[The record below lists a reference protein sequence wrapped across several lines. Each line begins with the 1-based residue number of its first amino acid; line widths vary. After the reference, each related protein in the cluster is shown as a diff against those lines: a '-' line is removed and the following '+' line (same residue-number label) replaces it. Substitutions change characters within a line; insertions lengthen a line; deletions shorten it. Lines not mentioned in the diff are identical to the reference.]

1 VQRFGVEERRARL
14 VRRHLLDPGAR
25 ASSVASVTDALVALH
40 STDPVTVFLSVLA
53 RSEGLDPAAIE
64 HELYEERT
72 VVRMLGMR
80 RTLFVV
86 PRVFRPVVQTACT
99 DEIAARERKRLLG
112 WLADAPDVD
121 DADAWRREAEKI
133 ALDSLASRGEA
144 ATAELVRAEPLLA
157 TPLELGTGKWA
168 IKASAGSRVLPLL
181 AAQGLL
187 LRGRP
192 RGTWISGQYRW
203 LSAET
208 WLGEKQTMPTLADA
222 RAELVRAWLRAFGPG
237 SETDLRWWTGLGARP
252 IREALAAV
260 DAVEVELDGGTGYV
274 LPDDRD
280 PVPRP
285 ESAAAL
291 LPTLD
296 PTTMGWKG
304 RDWYLGEHAEVLFDS
319 NGNAG
324 PTVWWDGRVVG
335 GWAQRADGE
344 IAHELLEDVGTEAE
358 SAVEAEAARVQAWLG
373 DVRFKPGF
381 LPPFQRGLGG
391 G

>member
-1 VQRFGVEERRARL
+1 VQRIGVEERRARL
-14 VRRHLLDPGAR
+14 VRRHRLDPGSR
-25 ASSVASVTDALVALH
+25 ASSVAAVAEALVALH

-64 HELYEERT
+64 RELYEERT

-86 PRVFRPVVQTACT
+86 PRAFRPVVQTACT

-112 WLADAPDVD
+112 WLGDSPGVD
-121 DADAWRREAEKI
+121 DPDAWLRGAERA
-133 ALDSLASRGEA
+133 ALDALAARGES

-157 TPLELGTGKWA
+157 TPVQLGTGKWA
-168 IKASAGSRVLPLL
+168 LTASAGSRVLPLL

-203 LSAET
+203 NVAAA
-208 WLGEKQTMPTLADA
+208 WLGEEQPMPALADA

-237 SETDLRWWTGLGARP
+237 TETDLRWWMGLGARP

-260 DAVEVELDGGTGYV
+260 GAVEVGLDGGTGYV
-274 LPDDRD
+274 LPNDLD
-280 PVPRP
+280 PSPAP
-285 ESAAAL
+285 APSAAL

-296 PTTMGWKG
+296 PTTMGWKE
-304 RDWYLGEHAEVLFDS
+304 RDWYLGEYAEVLFDS

-324 PTVWWDGRVVG
+324 PTVWWEGRVVG

-344 IAHELLEDVGTEAE
+344 IAYELLEDDGSDAKA
-358 SAVEAEAARVQAWLG
+358 AVEAEAARVRSWLG
-373 DVRFKPGF
+373 ETRFKPGF
-381 LPPFQRGLGG
+381 LPPFQRTLGG